1 MNINVFCDPITYE
14 CRAYDGD
21 ALLVRANAI
30 SICAFAREL
39 TSALGDAVR
48 DKDTVIRFHGTRDDF
63 DDLSASLARDGVC
76 CPCEM
81 DDEITLAGKLDE
93 AEAIHRRIWSCGIDE
108 LKCSALEQA
117 FDNASDR
124 TLRVHVI
131 AATSAGKSTLINA
144 MLRRELLPS
153 SMAAKTSIVTEIA
166 DSDDDAF
173 VATCVRDMQESA
185 PETIDARRMAQL
197 NDDRTIDRIKVRG
210 RLPFATHGE
219 LRLVMV
225 DTPGTT
231 NERDSRHRATT
242 EREMTESPH
251 ALVICVL
258 SGSDPGLLSEYAS
271 LRDIASKITRNRRSR
286 IVFVLNKLDEYAR
299 EQVELGETNDPRK
312 LAAKL
317 ARFADDLRA
326 NGFDDAIMLPVAARP
341 ALKIRTLLKD
351 SSSDLSEMASATD
364 SARNAMNDALNLVS
378 LPMDA
383 FAEYYERA
391 LPPSAYDA
399 IMQRLDAAR
408 DAGDKRTQAEIKS
421 GVPFLEAMID
431 AYLSR
436 HAAPALI
443 RNISDAFH
451 EKGRPDECRASI
463 DADVARERAALGEIE
478 AEIAHH
484 RDAIK
489 MARAFVDERAAT
501 AASLDAIGDDVA
513 SSDSAWTKGMNDF
526 ISDEIAPKVSDG
538 RIVKEDAVP
547 LRRRFCERFSI
558 ETYCARLN
566 ADSERL
572 LDGEASRH
580 RAQLASLGI
589 AVDFNFAPFDPN
601 ARSDRPD
608 FSFHDELASARAHR
622 INAKLRDVVFGS
634 LIKFLASF
642 FFDFKTMRQYIS
654 KDDFDRVIAS
664 YQSQIMG
671 ARDRCLAHITS
682 ERSRLAQSLAAAAER
697 AEALAADEQAALERA
712 KESRVDAASRLEHA
726 VAMRAELDEIC
737 GGVARLASVFGEG
750 AS

>member
-21 ALLVRANAI
+21 APLVRANAI
-30 SICAFAREL
+30 SVGAFAREL

-81 DDEITLAGKLDE
+81 DDEITLAGKLDD
-93 AEAIHRRIWSCGIDE
+93 AEAMRRRIWSCGIDE
-108 LKCSALEQA
+108 LKCPALEQA
-117 FDNASDR
+117 FANASER

-166 DSDDDAF
+166 DADDDAF

-185 PETIDARRMAQL
+185 PEPVDARRMAQL

-231 NERDSRHRATT
+231 NERDSRHRAVT
-242 EREMTESPH
+242 EREMAESPH

-317 ARFADDLRA
+317 DRFADDLRA
-326 NGFDDAIMLPVAARP
+326 NGFDDAVMLPVAARP

-351 SSSDLSEMASATD
+351 SSSDLSEMASASD
-364 SARNAMNDALNLVS
+364 SVRNAMNDALNLVS

-383 FAEYYERA
+383 YAEHYARA
-391 LPPSAYDA
+391 LPPTAYDA

-408 DAGDKRTQAEIKS
+408 NAGDKRTQAEIKS

-443 RNISDAFH
+443 RNIADAFH
-451 EKGRPDECRASI
+451 EKCRPDDCRARLDDDASNARSALDDI
-463 DADVARERAALGEIE
+463 D
-478 AEIAHH
+478 AEIAKHS
-484 RDAIK
+484 DA
-489 MARAFVDERAAT
+489 MDRARAFVEARSAT
-501 AASLDAIGDDVA
+501 AASVDAISDDVE
-513 SSDSAWTKGMNDF
+513 SSDNAWTKGMNDF
-526 ISDEIAPKVSDG
+526 ISDEIAPKVRDG

-566 ADSERL
+566 DDAAHL
-572 LDGEASRH
+572 LNGEAARRRS
-580 RAQLASLGI
+580 QIESLGI
-589 AVDFNFAPFDPN
+589 DVDFIFAPFDPD

-608 FSFHDELASARAHR
+608 FDFHDELASSRAHR
-622 INAKLRDVVFGS
+622 INESLRDVIFGS

-712 KESRVDAASRLEHA
+712 QSSRDETASRLERA
-726 VAMRAELDEIC
+726 VALRAELDDIC
-737 GGVARLASVFGEG
+737 VGMERLTRVFAED
-750 AS
+750 AP

>member
-21 ALLVRANAI
+21 APLVRANAI
-30 SICAFAREL
+30 SVGAFAREL

-81 DDEITLAGKLDE
+81 DDEITLAGKLDD
-93 AEAIHRRIWSCGIDE
+93 AEAMRRRIWSCGIDE

-166 DSDDDAF
+166 DSDDDSL
-173 VATCVRDMQESA
+173 VATCVRCAEESA
-185 PETIDARRMAQL
+185 PEPIDARRMAQL
-197 NDDRTIDRIKVRG
+197 NDDCTIDRIKVRG

-242 EREMTESPH
+242 EREMMESPH

-317 ARFADDLRA
+317 DRFADDLRA
-326 NGFDDAIMLPVAARP
+326 NGFDDAVMLPVAARP
-341 ALKIRTLLKD
+341 ALKIRTLLRD
-351 SSSDLSEMASATD
+351 SSSDLSEMASASD
-364 SARNAMNDALNLVS
+364 SVRNAMNDALNLVS

-383 FAEYYERA
+383 YAEHYARA
-391 LPPSAYDA
+391 LPPTAYDA

-436 HAAPALI
+436 YAAPALI
-443 RNISDAFH
+443 RNIADAFYEKSRPDDCRARLDDDASNARSALDDIDAEIAKHSDAMDRARAFAA
-451 EKGRPDECRASI
+451 ERASI
-463 DADVARERAALGEIE
+463 ASSVDAL
-478 AEIAHH
+478 
-484 RDAIK
+484 
-489 MARAFVDERAAT
+489 
-501 AASLDAIGDDVA
+501 GDDV
-513 SSDSAWTKGMNDF
+513 STSDNAWTKMMNDF
-526 ISDEIAPKVSDG
+526 IIDEIAPKVRDG

-558 ETYCARLN
+558 ETYCSRLN
-566 ADSERL
+566 ADAEHL
-572 LDGEASRH
+572 LNGAASRR
-580 RAQLASLGI
+580 RAQLEPLGI
-589 AVDFNFAPFDPN
+589 DVDFNFVPFDPD

-608 FSFHDELASARAHR
+608 FNFHDELASARAHR
-622 INAKLRDVVFGS
+622 LNERLRDVTFGG
-634 LIKFLASF
+634 LIKFFAKF

-654 KDDFDRVIAS
+654 KDDFDRVIEA
-664 YQSQIMG
+664 YQMPIMR
-671 ARDRCLAHITS
+671 ARDRCMAHIGA
-682 ERSRLAQSLAAAAER
+682 ERSRLARALSDAADR

-712 KESRVDAASRLEHA
+712 QSSRDETASRLERA
-726 VAMRAELDEIC
+726 VALRAELDDIC
-737 GGVARLASVFGEG
+737 VGMERLTRVFAED
-750 AS
+750 AP